1 MRKSIREE
9 DVRSSAQQEDR
20 KDVET
25 VEGDTV
31 SEVKSEKKRLR
42 DVFVSPGTRKAALVI
57 TVVLPVLLG
66 AYAWFMNVRP
76 PLHVKSE
83 WTFRDTLIQNSDL
96 FLSFVFLI
104 VSALPFYLVF
114 DRKKQVKPRELTPIA
129 LMAALC
135 VVGRAAFS
143 IVPFPNF
150 KPVSAIIII
159 TALAFGPEAGYL
171 TGALAAILSNFLFG
185 QGPWTPWQMFC
196 WGLIGFLAGVFNRM
210 GVFGPVGQE
219 NANDQGRRR
228 HSVALSVFGMAMG
241 FLYGWIMNLFYIT
254 GYIRPVN
261 WHTVA
266 AAYVS
271 SFFFELGHGTC
282 TAMVLWLVGEA
293 WVRKLLRIK
302 KKFGLTGEARR
313 YELPPSRFGPEG
325 EP

>member
-1 MRKSIREE
+1 M
-9 DVRSSAQQEDR
+9 RSSVPQENLEPAKQNAEEAGTKR
-20 KDVET
+20 RSLKDI
-25 VEGDTV
+25 
-31 SEVKSEKKRLR
+31 
-42 DVFVSPGTRKAALVI
+42 FVSPGTSKAALVI
-57 TVVLPVLLG
+57 TLVLPVLLA

-83 WTFRDTLIQNSDL
+83 WTFRDTLIQNSDI
-96 FLSFVFLI
+96 FLSFVFLF

-135 VVGRAAFS
+135 VVGRAAFA
-143 IVPFPNF
+143 IVPLPNF

-196 WGLIGFLAGVFNRM
+196 WGLIGFLAGVFHRM
-210 GVFGPVGQE
+210 GLFGPVGRE
-219 NANDQGRRR
+219 NADDRGRRKR
-228 HSVALSVFGMAMG
+228 PVALCVFGMAMG
-241 FLYGWIMNLFYIT
+241 FLYGWIMNIFYIV

-261 WHTVA
+261 WHTIA

-271 SFFFELGHGTC
+271 SFFFELGHGAC
-282 TAMVLWLVGEA
+282 TAAVLWLVGEA

-302 KKFGLTGEARR
+302 KKFGLIGEERHYA
-313 YELPPSRFGPEG
+313 LPPSGRNPEG
-325 EP
+325 EHPCM